1 MQTAESIFNRY
12 EEIRARLPKF
22 SDNSAAKLVHPQH
35 IGNLG
40 AIADDF
46 DVFLFDAFGVLNVGE
61 TAIHGA
67 SERVKM
73 LQKLGKKVYILTNS
87 ASYEKPSLSRK
98 FARLGFE
105 INDDHIISSREVLFS
120 ILNDRNLFS
129 SREAKKWGII
139 GICDLGD
146 LPKKINTVIYQP
158 DDRSEHTEFFS
169 ADAFIFLSS
178 ANWTQKDQDKFV
190 QHLKD
195 NPKPVFIGNPDLVAP
210 REDCFSLEPGYFAH
224 EILDMTTSSIEF
236 YGKPFSDAFRIAIDH
251 ANNNANPTKLD
262 RILMIGDTL
271 HTDIIGGK
279 AAKIKTALVT
289 DHGTFSGQDVKPY
302 IEKSQ
307 IIPDFIL
314 PSI

>member
-22 SDNSAAKLVHPQH
+22 SDNSAAKLVQSQD
-35 IGNLG
+35 IENLG
-40 AIADDF
+40 EIADDF

-67 SERVKM
+67 AERVKT
-73 LQKLGKKVYILTNS
+73 LQELGKKVYILTNS

-98 FARLGFE
+98 FARLGFD

-129 SREAKKWGII
+129 SYDGKKWGII

-146 LPKKINTVIYQP
+146 LPRKIDTVRYQP
-158 DDRSEHTEFFS
+158 EDQSEFYS

-178 ANWTQKDQDKFV
+178 ANWTHKDQNKFV
-190 QHLKD
+190 QYLKD

-210 REDCFSLEPGYFAH
+210 REGCFSLEPGYFAH

-279 AAKIKTALVT
+279 SAKIKTALVT

-307 IIPDFIL
+307 IIPDFVL